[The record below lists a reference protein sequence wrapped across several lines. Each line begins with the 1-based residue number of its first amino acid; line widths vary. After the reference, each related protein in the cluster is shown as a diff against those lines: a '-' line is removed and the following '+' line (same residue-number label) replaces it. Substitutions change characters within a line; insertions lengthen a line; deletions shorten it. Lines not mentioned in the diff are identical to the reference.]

1 MTISKMLR
9 GRSPFGS
16 PTITMVPPRRQ
27 RLTADLKAPM
37 EGARHNTPWDP
48 PFVVAMTYDVF
59 EKQAIR

>member
-1 MTISKMLR
+1 
-9 GRSPFGS
+9 
-16 PTITMVPPRRQ
+16 MVPPRRQ